1 MAIETIR
8 TSPDLL
14 RAIKEASTKTQT
26 ADEIRQQ
33 RISFV
38 YGSLGAKSS
47 VTRAQVESALERHEG
62 RVAA

>member
-1 MAIETIR
+1 MAIENIR

-14 RAIKEASTKTQT
+14 RAIKEASTRTQT
-26 ADEIRQQ
+26 ADEIKQQ

-38 YGSLGAKSS
+38 YGSLGAKSA
-47 VTRAQVESALERHEG
+47 VTRAQVENALERHEG

>member
-1 MAIETIR
+1 MPIDLIR
-8 TSPDLL
+8 TSPELL
-14 RAIKEASTKTQT
+14 RAIREASTRVQT

-47 VTRAQVESALERHEG
+47 VTRAQVENALERHEG

>member
-1 MAIETIR
+1 MAIDNIR

-14 RAIKEASTKTQT
+14 RAIKDASTRTPS
-26 ADEIRQQ
+26 ADEIKQQ

-47 VTRAQVESALERHEG
+47 VTRAQVEDALERHEG